1 MSVALYVAS
10 RYLTGGRNHYARF
23 VTWVSLVGLALGVL
37 VLTVVVS
44 VMNGFDAELRLRILG
59 TVPHVVLTSRTESS
73 ELLDAVIEDVDVTS
87 AYRFFSAAGMVSKN
101 AAVNPVTIFG
111 LDGAGARGLT
121 QVADNMVVSTLSQ
134 ALAEP
139 GGIVMGVQLA
149 THIGLLLGDDVML
162 VVSESVNGSVRAKL
176 KRFRLTGAF
185 EIGADFDYTLV
196 LVARDAFSETERARM
211 GTDGIRVQLIDP
223 MQAGAFADRWRGI
236 ASDVVTWTD
245 SYGALF
251 QAVRVEK
258 VLMFL
263 ILLLV
268 VAVAGFNIVSGQ
280 TMVVHDKQADIAI
293 LRTLGAT
300 ASEVQRIFLLQGIV
314 IASLGIVVGLAL
326 GVLVA
331 ANIATLVATV
341 EAWFGFRLLEGSY
354 FVAVPSRVLL
364 EDLWVIGGLSWL
376 LCLLAAWI
384 PARRA
389 TEQNPVE
396 GLH

>member
-111 LDGAGARGLT
+111 LDGAGARELA

>member
-23 VTWVSLVGLALGVL
+23 ITWVSLAGLGLGVL

-44 VMNGFDAELRLRILG
+44 VMNGFDAELRTRILG
-59 TVPHVVLTSRTESS
+59 TVPHVVLLNPGDSDD
-73 ELLDAVIEDVDVTS
+73 LLAAVTADADVTS
-87 AYRFFSAAGMVSKN
+87 AYRFFDAAGMVTKN
-101 AAVNPVTIFG
+101 GAVNPVTIFG
-111 LDGAGARGLT
+111 LDAAGARGLA
-121 QVADNMVVSTLSQ
+121 QVADNMIVSTLTE
-134 ALAEP
+134 ALVEP

-149 THIGLLLGDDVML
+149 THLGLLLGDDVML
-162 VVSESVNGSVRAKL
+162 VVSEPVNGSVRAKL

-196 LVARDAFSETERARM
+196 LVAREAFSNTERARI
-211 GTDGIRVQLIDP
+211 GTDGIRVQLADP
-223 MQAGAFADRWRGI
+223 MQADGFARRWRDI
-236 ASDVVTWTD
+236 APEVVTWTE
-245 SYGALF
+245 SYGELF
-251 QAVRVEK
+251 QAVKIEK

-280 TMVVHDKQADIAI
+280 TMVVQDKQADIAI

-300 ASEVQRIFLLQGIV
+300 AGEVQRIFLLQGIV
-314 IASLGIVVGLAL
+314 IASLGIVIGLLL

-331 ANIATLVATV
+331 ANIGPLVATV

-354 FVAVPSRVLL
+354 FVSVPSRILL
-364 EDLWVIGGLSWL
+364 EDLWIIGGVSWL
-376 LCLLAAWI
+376 LCLFAAWL

>member
-23 VTWVSLVGLALGVL
+23 VTWVSLAGLALGVL

-59 TVPHVVLTSRTESS
+59 TVPHVVLTSGTESS

-111 LDGAGARGLT
+111 IDGPGARGLA
-121 QVADNMVVSTLSQ
+121 QVADNMVVSTLSE

-162 VVSESVNGSVRAKL
+162 VVSEPVNGSVRAKL
-176 KRFRLTGAF
+176 KRFHPTGAF

-196 LVARDAFSETERARM
+196 LVARDAFSETERSRM

-223 MQAGAFADRWRGI
+223 MQANAFADRWRST

-245 SYGALF
+245 SYGELF

-280 TMVVHDKQADIAI
+280 TMVVQDKRADIAI

-300 ASEVQRIFLLQGIV
+300 AIDVQRIFLLQGIV
-314 IASLGIVVGLAL
+314 IASLGIIIGLVL

-354 FVAVPSRVLL
+354 FVAVPSRILL
-364 EDLWVIGGLSWL
+364 QDLWVIGGLSWL

>member
-44 VMNGFDAELRLRILG
+44 VMNGFDAELRSRILG
-59 TVPHVVLTSRTESS
+59 TVPHVILTSRTESN
-73 ELLDAVIEDVDVTS
+73 ELLDAVIKDGDVTS

-111 LDGAGARGLT
+111 IDGAGARGLT
-121 QVADNMVVSTLSQ
+121 QVADNMVVSTLSE

-139 GGIVMGVQLA
+139 GGIVMGIQLA
-149 THIGLLLGDDVML
+149 THLGLLLGDDVML
-162 VVSESVNGSVRAKL
+162 VVSEPVNGSVRAKL

-223 MQAGAFADRWRGI
+223 MQANAFADRWQGI
-236 ASDVVTWTD
+236 ASDAVTWTD
-245 SYGALF
+245 SYGELF

-300 ASEVQRIFLLQGIV
+300 AIEVQRIFLLQGIV
-314 IASLGIVVGLAL
+314 IASLGIVIGLVL
-326 GVLVA
+326 GVLTA

-354 FVAVPSRVLL
+354 FVAVPSRILL